1 MRAAAVADSLS
12 SLMNVSKQR
21 LSVEGVAD
29 TEPLNDNRSAADR
42 ARNRRVEIVLDI
54 ADVE

>member
-1 MRAAAVADSLS
+1 
-12 SLMNVSKQR
+12 
-21 LSVEGVAD
+21 VAD

>member
-1 MRAAAVADSLS
+1 
-12 SLMNVSKQR
+12 MNVSKQR